1 MARGS
6 DEAGTTHAPAVRDE
20 RQAPGA
26 ILRCVAGPARQR
38 YTFDE
43 YVQLEET
50 SPVKH
55 EFLDGNVWAM
65 AGGSPDHAGI
75 AANVSMSLGIQLRDR
90 PCRVF
95 SSDLRIRVTETG
107 LGTYPD
113 LSVVCGQ
120 LELDPADPKKQ
131 TVTNPRV
138 IVEILSPSTEAY
150 DRGEKLSHYKR
161 IPSIEDI
168 VLIAHDRRQIEV
180 WRREP
185 NGWLLTVVHDG
196 GSAELHSVDC
206 RLALDDVYRNPLV
219 S

>member
-1 MARGS
+1 
-6 DEAGTTHAPAVRDE
+6 VR
-20 RQAPGA
+20 
-26 ILRCVAGPARQR
+26 
-38 YTFDE
+38 
-43 YVQLEET
+43 LEEM

-55 EFLDGNVWAM
+55 EFLDGHVWAM

-75 AANVSMSLGIQLRDR
+75 AANVLLVLGNQLRDR

-113 LSVVCGQ
+113 VTVVSGR
-120 LELDPADPKKQ
+120 LELDPEDPKKQ
-131 TVTNPRV
+131 TVINPRV

-161 IPSIEDI
+161 IPSVEDI
-168 VLIAHDRRQIEV
+168 VLVSHDRRQIEV
-180 WRREP
+180 WHREP
-185 NGWLLTVVHDG
+185 NGWVLEVVHDDG
-196 GSAELHSVDC
+196 LALLRAVDC
-206 RLALDDVYRNPLV
+206 KLSLAEIYRDPLT